1 MAAWGMNRFPQRSQQ
16 SPKVLLPVVFTVFQG
31 ELLIVG

>member
-1 MAAWGMNRFPQRSQQ
+1 MNRFPQGYQL
-16 SPKVLLPVVFTVFQG
+16 PKVLLPVAVTVFQG